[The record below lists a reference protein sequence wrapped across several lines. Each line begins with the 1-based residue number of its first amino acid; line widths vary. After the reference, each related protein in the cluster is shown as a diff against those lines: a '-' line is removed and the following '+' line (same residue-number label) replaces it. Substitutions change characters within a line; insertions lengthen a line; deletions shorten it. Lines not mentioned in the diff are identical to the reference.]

1 LRFVI
6 SGASGLVGSALAAS
20 LSDDGHEVTRLVRRA
35 PSPSGAAGDSA
46 GNEVSW
52 DPESGELDPDQL
64 DGCQVFVNLSGAGIG
79 DRRWSTARKQEI
91 ARSRMQPTALLADAV
106 AKLAPPDG
114 VLVSASAVGWYGDR
128 GDEELTEQSTPG
140 TGFLAALCRQWE
152 AATAPAEQAGVRVVH
167 LRSGV
172 VIAKQGGA
180 LGRQLPLFRFGLG
193 GRLGTGRQ
201 WMSWIA
207 VEDEVGAIR
216 HAASNASLRGP
227 VNAVA
232 PEPVTNAELTRQLAA
247 AVHRPA
253 FFNVPSPVLR
263 VALGSGLATEL
274 LLASQRVLPA
284 RLLAAGYEF
293 ATPDLKTA
301 LAIST
306 AKAK

>member
-6 SGASGLVGSALAAS
+6 SGASGLVGRALADS
-20 LSDDGHEVTRLVRRA
+20 LRDDGHEVIRLVRSA
-35 PSPSGAAGDSA
+35 PGQSGSA
-46 GNEVSW
+46 GESSGEVRW
-52 DPESGELDPDQL
+52 DPEHGELDPDQL
-64 DGCQVFVNLSGAGIG
+64 DGCQIFVNLSGAGIG
-79 DRRWSTARKQEI
+79 DRRWSAARRDEI
-91 ARSRMQPTALLADAV
+91 VRSRMQPTALLAGA
-106 AKLAPPDG
+106 AARLAPRDG

-128 GDEELTEQSTPG
+128 GDEELTEQSAPG

-172 VIAKQGGA
+172 VIANEGGA
-180 LGRQLPLFRFGLG
+180 LRKQLPLFRLGLG
-193 GRLGTGRQ
+193 GRLGNGRQ
-201 WMSWIA
+201 WVSWIA
-207 VEDEVGAIR
+207 IADEVGAIR
-216 HAASNASLRGP
+216 HAASSASLQGP

-232 PEPVTNAELTRQLAA
+232 PAPVTNAQLTRELAA

-284 RLLAAGYEF
+284 RLLATGYEF

-306 AKAK
+306 ARAT